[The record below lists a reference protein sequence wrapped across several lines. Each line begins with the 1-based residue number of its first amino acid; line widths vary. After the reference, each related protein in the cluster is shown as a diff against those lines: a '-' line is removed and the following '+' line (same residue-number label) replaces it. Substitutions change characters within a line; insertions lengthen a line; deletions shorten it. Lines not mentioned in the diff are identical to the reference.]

1 MNVFFKKR
9 LSLAI
14 TLVLFVFIV
23 MVATF
28 IVVVCSALLLQHLG
42 LISLMDISEH
52 GVGTNNGHPLF
63 SLFSTL
69 GLCILIGTALT
80 AFLSKKALNPIR
92 KVITAIHQVAQGHFD
107 VQVNI
112 KGINELEELSTS
124 FNKMTHELS
133 SIETL
138 RSDFVNNFSHEF
150 KTPIVSIQGFA
161 KLLKKNNLSEDDR
174 REYLD
179 IIITESERLAELSTN
194 VLNLS
199 KYENIEIISEKA
211 PFQLDEQIRRT
222 IVLMEP
228 KWSAKEITVN
238 VDLDEIVYVGN
249 ADLTEQL
256 WLNLFDNAVKYSYP
270 GGLINITLTHTNHM
284 VQFIIQDDGLGM
296 DAYTKAHLFN
306 KFFQGD
312 PSHSKAGNGLGLALV
327 KRIVDLCGGTIDVQS
342 DLGKGSQFSVL
353 LPDAPNTC
361 PLKA

>member
-23 MVATF
+23 MIATF
-28 IVVVCSALLLQHLG
+28 VVVACTALLLQHWG
-42 LISLMDISEH
+42 LISLIGTSEH
-52 GVGTNNGHPLF
+52 GLGADNSNPLF
-63 SLFSTL
+63 PFLATL

-92 KVITAIHQVAQGHFD
+92 KVIAAIHQVAQGNFD

-150 KTPIVSIQGFA
+150 KTPIVSIRGFA
-161 KLLKKNNLSEDDR
+161 KLLKENNLSEDDR

-199 KYENIEIISEKA
+199 KYENIEIISEKV
-211 PFQLDEQIRRT
+211 PFRLDEQIRRA

-270 GGLINITLTHTNHM
+270 GGLINITLTHINHM
-284 VQFIIQDDGLGM
+284 VRFVIQDDGLGM

-327 KRIVDLCGGTIDVQS
+327 KRIVDLCGGTIEMQS

-353 LPDAPNTC
+353 LPNINT
-361 PLKA
+361 